1 MGTENNSVAK
11 DRIIMKVCE
20 KMINQTNLEFKFMKK
35 ILKFIQAKFLMV
47 RDKDMEDNIEAME
60 IILKVFL

>member
-1 MGTENNSVAK
+1 
-11 DRIIMKVCE
+11 
-20 KMINQTNLEFKFMKK
+20 
-35 ILKFIQAKFLMV
+35 MV

>member
-35 ILKFIQAKFLMV
+35 ILKFI
-47 RDKDMEDNIEAME
+47 
-60 IILKVFL
+60 